1 MRRHIQLKTL
11 TEVSIKNYL
20 DDIPDKD
27 LVMLAE
33 HDWDSL
39 KEFCLLLTLDLE
51 LIEQDNPPQ
60 NLPN

>member
-1 MRRHIQLKTL
+1 M
-11 TEVSIKNYL
+11 SIKNYL

-33 HDWDSL
+33 HDWDGL
-39 KEFCLLLTLDLE
+39 KDFCMLLTLDLE
-51 LIEQDNPPQ
+51 LFRQNIPSL

>member
-1 MRRHIQLKTL
+1 M
-11 TEVSIKNYL
+11 SINNYL

-33 HDWDSL
+33 DDWKNLQD
-39 KEFCLLLTLDLE
+39 FCMLLTLDLE
-51 LIEQDNPPQ
+51 LTRQDDFPQ

>member
-1 MRRHIQLKTL
+1 M
-11 TEVSIKNYL
+11 SIKNYL

-33 HDWDSL
+33 HDWKSL
-39 KEFCLLLTLDLE
+39 EDFCMLLTLDLK
-51 LIEQDNPPQ
+51 LDEQDNPPH

>member
-1 MRRHIQLKTL
+1 
-11 TEVSIKNYL
+11 VSIKNYL

-33 HDWDSL
+33 HDWKSL
-39 KEFCLLLTLDLE
+39 EDFCMLLTLDLE
-51 LIEQDNPPQ
+51 LIEQDDTPQ

>member
-1 MRRHIQLKTL
+1 M
-11 TEVSIKNYL
+11 SIKNYL

-33 HDWDSL
+33 HDWESL
-39 KEFCLLLTLDLE
+39 EDFCMLLTLDLE
-51 LIEQDNPPQ
+51 LIEQDDSPP